1 MEQGRRKEKGRRA
14 RKRKEAERG
23 RKGGKKEGWE
33 GRGGGGGGWGYISTP
48 GLTTSH
54 LVAMYVP
61 VVFSVSRLLC
71 SGCVGSC
78 RSTAGILLV

>member
-1 MEQGRRKEKGRRA
+1 MEQGR
-14 RKRKEAERG
+14 G
-23 RKGGKKEGWE
+23 RKQRGEGRE
-33 GRGGGGGGWGYISTP
+33 VRRKDGRGGGGGYISTP

>member
-1 MEQGRRKEKGRRA
+1 MEQGR
-14 RKRKEAERG
+14 G
-23 RKGGKKEGWE
+23 RKQRGEGRE
-33 GRGGGGGGWGYISTP
+33 VRRKGGRGGGHISTP

-54 LVAMYVP
+54 LVAMYIP